1 MKSFSPWAV
10 ATIALW
16 KSAPMLPTI
25 ETIYYVIMS
34 YVLTVLAPLFRP
46 DEYEAPRGKFYP
58 QTKLNYYIIITI
70 IVIVLAIF

>member
-1 MKSFSPWAV
+1 
-10 ATIALW
+10 
-16 KSAPMLPTI
+16 
-25 ETIYYVIMS
+25 MS